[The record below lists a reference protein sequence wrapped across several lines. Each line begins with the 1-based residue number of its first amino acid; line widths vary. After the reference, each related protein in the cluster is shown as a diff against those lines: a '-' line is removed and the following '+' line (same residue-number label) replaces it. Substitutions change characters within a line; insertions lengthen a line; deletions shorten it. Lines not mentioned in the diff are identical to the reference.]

1 MNRHMRRH
9 VLLGVGYNEL
19 RLRNE
24 SKVYQYEERWFAAVS
39 CVCIRDRLRV
49 VGHLQRRMSMV
60 NHQRYR
66 QHSYVDGGSSTL
78 SSTELCQWWIVSW

>member
-1 MNRHMRRH
+1 MMSHNLCGDKTITYLGIKVMKRHSSICQRYEPSH

-39 CVCIRDRLRV
+39 C
-49 VGHLQRRMSMV
+49 M
-60 NHQRYR
+60 
-66 QHSYVDGGSSTL
+66 
-78 SSTELCQWWIVSW
+78 

>member
-1 MNRHMRRH
+1 MKRHSSICQRYEPSH

-39 CVCIRDRLRV
+39 C
-49 VGHLQRRMSMV
+49 M
-60 NHQRYR
+60 
-66 QHSYVDGGSSTL
+66 
-78 SSTELCQWWIVSW
+78 